1 MKVRISTFFI
11 FVSAILFLNSCTLE
25 KAIDYSFY
33 VSAHGEYEINNHCFG
48 IDDEPGERLL
58 ITDCGGYLNV
68 ITSTL
73 TLGLLTSSE
82 NTTNTYRAATEY
94 YLDSKYESCNIKNL
108 HDYGGRLFE
117 IFYRCESLENN

>member
-1 MKVRISTFFI
+1 M
-11 FVSAILFLNSCTLE
+11 FLNSCTLE

-73 TLGLLTSSE
+73 TLGLLTSSG
-82 NTTNTYRAATEY
+82 NTTNTYRAATKY

-117 IFYRCESLENN
+117 IFYSCESLENN